1 MWRILQQDAPDDY
14 VLATGETHTVRE
26 FVELAF
32 HQIGQPIAWRGDGDD
47 EQGCCRR
54 TGRVRVAIDAS
65 YRRPTEVD
73 VLLGDPAKA
82 LAKLGWRHRTSFREL
97 VAEMVEADRLVMKNM
112 GAKNGHE
119 PKLHAAQ

>member
-1 MWRILQQDAPDDY
+1 
-14 VLATGETHTVRE
+14 
-26 FVELAF
+26 
-32 HQIGQPIAWRGDGDD
+32 GDD

-54 TGRVRVAIDAS
+54 TGQVMVAIDGS

-73 VLLGDPAKA
+73 LLLGDPAKA
-82 LAKLGWRHRTSFREL
+82 LSKLGWRHRTSFAEL

-119 PKLHAAQ
+119 LKLYAAQ